1 MPYRMNSHFL
11 FSRRS
16 RILEPSRPYSI
27 HTLGSMSSAAA
38 AADAPEEFG
47 ALAEYAVDDFMS
59 EAASDVEVFA
69 TTEGHGD
76 VSAEEIRFLARDPQA
91 HDRVMSRV
99 ARLPRRALRRL
110 VRAAG
115 FDEPVWQ
122 TRIRR
127 ATAASLAEEVGEWYR
142 SGAAPKRIVEA
153 ALAAHAAQELAL
165 KALWAAVLESE
176 DLLPH
181 VLGALDVHRLA
192 VPLTCR
198 LWRTIWA
205 RLPVTLLRVVG
216 PRPACRTWRD
226 EWPGA
231 FQELHI
237 HRRGHA
243 ASRAAYVGTGPY
255 SIDAWL
261 LPTFQQL
268 LVQLAQG
275 GWERDDAVLI
285 VAVFIVMR
293 MPLAWALR
301 DVIGPLRCAAT
312 AYAVS
317 EVLSRRARTLWTSDA
332 TAVAPAFK
340 LLSELVRVN
349 PTWAGLTAP
358 GVAAGL
364 SFVVRDV
371 IETTYG
377 GKYGVR
383 VSYEEGDMVCF
394 ESACAGTDGVLRTLV
409 PAAGSCLLPPLA
421 RVTLVGVKT
430 KWRIHL
436 LVSMAS
442 DAGTR
447 PVTLKR
453 CFVVHVAY

>member
-1 MPYRMNSHFL
+1 MNSHFL

-165 KALWAAVLESE
+165 KASWAAVLESE

-205 RLPVTLLRVVG
+205 RLPVPSPGHKSIRNQFTY
-216 PRPACRTWRD
+216 PR
-226 EWPGA
+226 
-231 FQELHI
+231 
-237 HRRGHA
+237 
-243 ASRAAYVGTGPY
+243 
-255 SIDAWL
+255 
-261 LPTFQQL
+261 
-268 LVQLAQG
+268 LV
-275 GWERDDAVLI
+275 
-285 VAVFIVMR
+285 
-293 MPLAWALR
+293 
-301 DVIGPLRCAAT
+301 
-312 AYAVS
+312 
-317 EVLSRRARTLWTSDA
+317 
-332 TAVAPAFK
+332 
-340 LLSELVRVN
+340 
-349 PTWAGLTAP
+349 
-358 GVAAGL
+358 
-364 SFVVRDV
+364 
-371 IETTYG
+371 
-377 GKYGVR
+377 
-383 VSYEEGDMVCF
+383 
-394 ESACAGTDGVLRTLV
+394 
-409 PAAGSCLLPPLA
+409 
-421 RVTLVGVKT
+421 
-430 KWRIHL
+430 H
-436 LVSMAS
+436 
-442 DAGTR
+442 
-447 PVTLKR
+447 
-453 CFVVHVAY
+453 